1 MHFTRPRELAVAG
14 VIGLALFYAL
24 FQMAYGS
31 FPQLPLFVGATLFVL
46 ALAEVVQAFSVR
58 SKIRERRVVNAIA
71 VARTVALAKASS
83 LAGAVMFGG
92 WLGIGLYLLPR
103 RTELMAASHDLRS
116 AVIGAFSAAALIAAG
131 LWLEHCCRAPQRRD
145 QDRSDESTG

>member
-83 LAGAVMFGG
+83 LAGALMFGG

-103 RTELMAASHDLRS
+103 RGELTAASHDLRS

-131 LWLEHCCRAPQRRD
+131 LWLEHCCRAPEPRD
-145 QDRSDESTG
+145 QDRSGESTG